1 MGYTIKISDAKTS
14 KRYKDKNGYLHIP
27 NNQIAKAGVFDYLLR
42 EVTSNYT
49 QDNADE
55 IVKVCRTFDDLQ
67 KNKDL
72 FSKMPIIL
80 GHHWVGEEQDKV
92 AGAIGEKITAQ
103 EPYLYADL
111 IIYSQ
116 ELIDA
121 IENGNIVELSPGYEA
136 DILEE
141 SGEYD
146 GEPYSYEQKLKQVN
160 HLAVVE
166 NGRSGKD
173 LRLQDE
179 KNQKTP
185 SKGAKMGIQKIADAL
200 AGMLKKIKDEEGV
213 EPKKTEDEDKRELI
227 KEIMAISAKPVEEF
241 DGGEDEKVETIS
253 KLAEKLAYNPSE
265 TSKVDDEDEPNKE
278 ENKPTA
284 DENEPKDDSKSEKQI
299 ADSLIAIINA
309 KFDALEKKAQRTQD
323 ENAVAY
329 AEVSKIVGEF
339 SSSGMSASEIYAHGY
354 KCLAG
359 RVLDSGIDAKSAFK
373 VKASELQPKFTQTE
387 PTSVRQQDS
396 KMSETQ
402 LSLLANIK

>member
-1 MGYTIKISDAKTS
+1 MGYTIKLSDAKTS

-116 ELIDA
+116 ELINA
-121 IENGNIVELSPGYEA
+121 IENGNIVELSPAYEA

-146 GEPYSYEQKLKQVN
+146 GEPYQYEQKLRNVN

-179 KNQKTP
+179 KKYP
-185 SKGAKMGIQKIADAL
+185 KKGVKMGIQKIADAL

-213 EPKKTEDEDKRELI
+213 EPKKTEDVDKRELI

-241 DGGEDEKVETIS
+241 EGGEDEKVETIS

-265 TSKVDDEDEPNKE
+265 TSKVDDEEEPNKE
-278 ENKPTA
+278 ENKQTS
-284 DENEPKDDSKSEKQI
+284 DENEPKDDAKSEKQI
-299 ADSLIAIINA
+299 ADSLIAIIEA

-339 SSSGMSASEIYAHGY
+339 SSSGMNASEIYAHGY

-373 VKASELQPKFTQTE
+373 VKALEIQPRFEQKETKKT
-387 PTSVRQQDS
+387 QDS
-396 KMSETQ
+396 GA
-402 LSLLANIK
+402 LSDEHLALLANIK

>member
-1 MGYTIKISDAKTS
+1 MGYKIKLSDARTS

-27 NNQIAKAGVFDYLLR
+27 NNQIAKAGVFDYLLK

-49 QDNADE
+49 QDNAEE
-55 IVKVCRTFDDLQ
+55 IVRVCRTFDDL
-67 KNKDL
+67 KTNKDL

-92 AGAIGEKITAQ
+92 AGAIGETITAR

-116 ELIDA
+116 ELINA
-121 IENGNIVELSPGYEA
+121 IENENIVELSPAYEA

-141 SGEYD
+141 GGEYD
-146 GEPYSYEQKLKQVN
+146 GEPYQYEQKLKQVN

-179 KNQKTP
+179 KNLPKN
-185 SKGAKMGIQKIADAL
+185 KGAKMGIQKIADAL
-200 AGMLKKIKDEEGV
+200 ASVLKKIKDEEGV

-227 KEIMAISAKPVEEF
+227 REIMAISAKPVEEF
-241 DGGEDEKVETIS
+241 EGGEDEKVETIS

-265 TSKVDDEDEPNKE
+265 TSKVDDEDEPKKE

-284 DENEPKDDSKSEKQI
+284 DEDEPKDDEKSGEKI

-339 SSSGMSASEIYAHGY
+339 SASGMSAKEIYAHGY
-354 KCLAG
+354 KCLSG

-373 VKASELQPKFTQTE
+373 VKALEIQPRYEQKEVKKT
-387 PTSVRQQDS
+387 QDS
-396 KMSETQ
+396 SAVSDAQMA
-402 LSLLANIK
+402 LLANIK